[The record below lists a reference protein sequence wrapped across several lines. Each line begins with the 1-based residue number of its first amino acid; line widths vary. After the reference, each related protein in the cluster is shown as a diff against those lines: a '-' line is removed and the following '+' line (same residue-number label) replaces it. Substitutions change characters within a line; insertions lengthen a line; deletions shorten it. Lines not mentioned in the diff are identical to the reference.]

1 MYQFDDRF
9 LESVG
14 LSELGADQKETF
26 LDYAQEQFETKVG
39 EVMSANMSEAQLE
52 EFDKIADGDPG
63 IIESWLAKYP
73 DYAKDGD
80 YRRIANNIGDGE
92 EAKVNFVTK
101 KWLDANCPNYDQLMA
116 NTLAAFQKEIYEN
129 RASIL
134 EQ

>member
-63 IIESWLAKYP
+63 IIETWLAKYP

-92 EAKVNFVTK
+92 EARVNFVTK
-101 KWLDANCPNYDQLMA
+101 KWLDTNCPNYDQLMA